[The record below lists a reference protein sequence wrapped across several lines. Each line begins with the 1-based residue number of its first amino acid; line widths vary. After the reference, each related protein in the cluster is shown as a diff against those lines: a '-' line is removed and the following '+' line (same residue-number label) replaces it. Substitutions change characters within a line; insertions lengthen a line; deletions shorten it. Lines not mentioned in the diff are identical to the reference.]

1 VLVGGGG
8 GAHPLSSGVGS
19 VGTWKH
25 GISETIETSGP
36 PPPARWLKYIK
47 LRNHVTHLNII
58 LLQMDLTNN
67 IIVKIVA

>member
-36 PPPARWLKYIK
+36 PPPCPLAQIY
-47 LRNHVTHLNII
+47 
-58 LLQMDLTNN
+58 
-67 IIVKIVA
+67 